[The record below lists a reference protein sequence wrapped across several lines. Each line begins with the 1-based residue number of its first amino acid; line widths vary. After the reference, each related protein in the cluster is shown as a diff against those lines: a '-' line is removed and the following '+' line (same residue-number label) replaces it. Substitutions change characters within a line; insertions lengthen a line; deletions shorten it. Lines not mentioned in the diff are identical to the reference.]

1 MIFDIHIPYD
11 SFLRNTVVAGTAVT
25 ITSIQANDYFMI
37 KKSNVGVGSTFVDGI
52 YEVASVETLTRDVVG
67 VSTTVKRLFVDATS
81 VPSGYSSGIT
91 TSDTGFGD
99 FSWGRIDL
107 ASRSVQTSYT
117 AYTSGITTST
127 RVVRTN
133 FLKSKNYTANS

>member
-25 ITSIQANDYFMI
+25 ITSIQANDYF
-37 KKSNVGVGSTFVDGI
+37 KVDKSNVGMGNTFDGI

>member
-1 MIFDIHIPYD
+1 
-11 SFLRNTVVAGTAVT
+11 
-25 ITSIQANDYFMI
+25 MI
-37 KKSNVGVGSTFVDGI
+37 KKSNVGMGNTFDGI
-52 YEVASVETLTRDVVG
+52 YEVSSVETLTRDVVG
-67 VSTTVKRLFVDATS
+67 ISTTVKRIFVDASS

-91 TSDTGFGD
+91 TSDSGFGD
-99 FSWGRIDL
+99 FSWGRIDVSSRKL
-107 ASRSVQTSYT
+107 ATSYT